1 MTIQMTLPTMV
12 FDLTEEEYAE
22 LVGTLQE
29 IIINDLFPLSPH
41 ISERAVPARQIGL
54 LEQQVPRSEMQRLC
68 SLDHG
73 N

>member
-29 IIINDLFPLSPH
+29 IIIND
-41 ISERAVPARQIGL
+41 RCAV
-54 LEQQVPRSEMQRLC
+54 C
-68 SLDHG
+68 SLSSPICS
-73 N
+73 